1 MSQEYFPNFIIK
13 YIKIVVAKS
22 IKKRAKLKQKKHH
35 IIISTGDCF
44 CLLHGCAVLLQIAIE
59 LPKLLKT
66 TTSQN
71 LIILIQLYD
80 KNKN

>member
-1 MSQEYFPNFIIK
+1 MSQEVFSEFHN
-13 YIKIVVAKS
+13 KIYQNRCCK
-22 IKKRAKLKQKKHH
+22 AKLKQKKHH
-35 IIISTGDCF
+35 IIISTEDCF

-71 LIILIQLYD
+71 LIIIIQLYD
-80 KNKN
+80 ENKN